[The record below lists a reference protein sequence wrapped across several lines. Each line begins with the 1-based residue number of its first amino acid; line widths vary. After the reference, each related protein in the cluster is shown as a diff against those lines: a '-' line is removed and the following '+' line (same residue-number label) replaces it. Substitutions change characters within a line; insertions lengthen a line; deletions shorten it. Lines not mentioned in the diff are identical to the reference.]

1 MAKVNIE
8 AKIFKQIQLNST
20 IKMVELI
27 APEIANQAEPGQFVN
42 MRVTKQ
48 TAPLLRRPLGIADIN
63 IPRGSITL
71 MYRILGEATN
81 ILADMQSGDK
91 VGILGPLG
99 NGFDIKAEK
108 PLIVGGGLGL
118 APLLSLAKFGF
129 GNGRADVLIAGR
141 NEKEVGFWRDLYKPV
156 SQNIYITSDDGSV
169 GTKGNV
175 MAEFNKLVLQDYDCI
190 YVCGPNVMMHAVADT
205 CLKNNKKCQV
215 SLERYMACGLGA
227 CLGCSCESNGRRVK
241 VCQNGPVF
249 WAGEVSEW

>member
-8 AKIFKQIQLNST
+8 AKVFKQIQLNST

-42 MRVTKQ
+42 VRVSKQ

-99 NGFDIKAEK
+99 NGFDIKAQK

-129 GNGRADVLIAGR
+129 GNGRTDVLIAGR
-141 NEKEVGFWRDLYKPV
+141 NEE
-156 SQNIYITSDDGSV
+156 
-169 GTKGNV
+169 
-175 MAEFNKLVLQDYDCI
+175 E
-190 YVCGPNVMMHAVADT
+190 
-205 CLKNNKKCQV
+205 
-215 SLERYMACGLGA
+215 
-227 CLGCSCESNGRRVK
+227 
-241 VCQNGPVF
+241 
-249 WAGEVSEW
+249 